1 MKYTIIFW
9 TYNLR
14 IKYFKIV
21 TGQQMM
27 IFMLDIGSHLSF
39 DLWMTLKRKNNIFD
53 VTSVPKLVENEVL
66 HYNLGLLLR
75 LQIQVGQRRPF

>member
-14 IKYFKIV
+14 IKYLKIV
-21 TGQQMM
+21 TGQQ
-27 IFMLDIGSHLSF
+27 MLDIGSHLSF
-39 DLWMTLKRKNNIFD
+39 DLWMTLKRKNNIID
-53 VTSVPKLVENEVL
+53 VTSVPKLVENEVI